1 MRDRTIVLIFL
12 GLFII
17 TALFVTGSIYG
28 VLGGII
34 VLFVMGIIWV
44 LTQSKGMPKPQNR
57 D

>member
-12 GLFII
+12 GLLII

-34 VLFVMGIIWV
+34 VLFVRGIIWV